1 MEFMSEQWGIALCG
15 VVAIALTQDPSPSR
29 RRFACLFGLAG
40 QPFWFYA
47 AWKSQQWGI
56 GVVTVLYTLAWS
68 RGVWCLWQRRL
79 IRNGRAD
86 DAGSYE

>member
-1 MEFMSEQWGIALCG
+1 MSEQWGIALCG

-47 AWKSQQWGI
+47 AWQSEQWGI
-56 GVVTVLYTLAWS
+56 FAICFLYTLSWGKGFYQNWIAT
-68 RGVWCLWQRRL
+68 GTTTPPVAKE
-79 IRNGRAD
+79 G
-86 DAGSYE
+86 